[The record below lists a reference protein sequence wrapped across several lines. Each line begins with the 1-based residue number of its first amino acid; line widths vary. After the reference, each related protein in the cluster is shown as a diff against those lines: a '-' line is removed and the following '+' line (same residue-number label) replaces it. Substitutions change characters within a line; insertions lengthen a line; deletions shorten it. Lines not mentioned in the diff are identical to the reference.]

1 MSKLLDLPEGIERRR
16 QYDFFCDFTEQ
27 PVTSSLLLEPVTAGP
42 NADDDVAATLVG
54 VIPRASRIIGGYL
67 VVSANSAGIDANNT
81 SAWVV
86 SVGGSTA
93 ISKTCTADLVADT
106 PVAMAAP
113 ALPDAAAGSAVKLA
127 ITNGTAA
134 DLNSATC
141 LVALQLADQAAFP
154 APGLKVIASN
164 AGTVTIS
171 DGVKGVCSLS
181 PGAADNDE
189 IYLCT
194 ATEVYKFA
202 DQKPAVAEFLI
213 QWSEANTDDANVICG
228 FKDAVAAD
236 SVLDNGGGPAAS
248 YSGAVFFKVDGA
260 TTWNVET
267 SVGSTQTTKTLTADV
282 SLDKTLHSSSSSSYQ
297 ILRVEI
303 HPYSTT
309 QVRVEF
315 YIGTL
320 ANAGDWSMIHVA
332 TNYVTF
338 SGCTEMQA
346 FCGIKNGSA
355 NAETLNIDYLGCG
368 QLR

>member
-1 MSKLLDLPEGIERRR
+1 MSKLLELPEGIERRR
-16 QYDFFCDFTEQ
+16 QYDFFCDFTAQ
-27 PVTSSLLLEPVTAGP
+27 PDTSSLLLEPVTAGP
-42 NADDDVAATLVG
+42 NAGDDTAATLVG
-54 VIPRASRIIGGYL
+54 IIPRASRIVGGYIC
-67 VVSANSAGIDANNT
+67 VSANSAGIDANNT
-81 SAWVV
+81 SAWVLA
-86 SVGGSTA
+86 VGGTTA
-93 ISKTCTADLVADT
+93 ISKTNTADLVENT
-106 PVAMAAP
+106 PVALSAA
-113 ALPDAAAGSAVKLA
+113 ALPDAAAGSAVTLA
-127 ITNGTAA
+127 ITNGTTA
-134 DLNSATC
+134 DLNSAVC
-141 LVALQLADQAAFP
+141 YAALVLADKASFP

-171 DGVKGVCSLS
+171 DGVKGICALS

-194 ATEVYKFA
+194 ATETFKFA
-202 DQKPAVAEFLI
+202 DQKPAVTEWLI
-213 QWSEANTDDANVICG
+213 QWTEANTDDANVICG

-236 SVLDNGGGPAAS
+236 SVLDDGGGPAAS
-248 YSGAVFFKVDGA
+248 YSGAVFYKVDGG

-267 SVGSTQTTKTLTADV
+267 SVGSTQLTKALTADV

-303 HPYSTT
+303 HPFSST

-315 YIGTL
+315 YIGKL
-320 ANAGDWSMIHVA
+320 VSAGDWNMIHVA

-346 FCGIKNGSA
+346 FCGIKNGAA
-355 NAETLNIDYLGCG
+355 NAETLNVDYLGCG

>member
-1 MSKLLDLPEGIERRR
+1 MSKLLELPEGIERRR
-16 QYDFFCDFTEQ
+16 QYDFFCDFTAQ
-27 PVTSSLLLEPVTAGP
+27 PDTSSLLLEPVTAGP
-42 NADDDVAATLVG
+42 NAGDDTAATLVG
-54 VIPRASRIIGGYL
+54 IIPRASRIVGGYIC
-67 VVSANSAGIDANNT
+67 VSANSAGIDANNT

-93 ISKTCTADLVADT
+93 ISKTSTADLVADT
-106 PVAMAAP
+106 PVALDAP

-127 ITNGTAA
+127 VTNGTTA

-154 APGLKVIASN
+154 APGLKVIATN

-171 DGVKGVCSLS
+171 DGVKGICALS

-189 IYLCT
+189 IYLAT

-202 DQKPAVAEFLI
+202 DQKPAVAEFLV
-213 QWSEANTDDANVICG
+213 QWTEANTDDANVICG
-228 FKDAVAAD
+228 FKDAVAAN
-236 SVLDNGGGPAAS
+236 SLLDDGGGPAAS
-248 YSGAVFFKVDGA
+248 YSGAVFFKVDGG
-260 TTWNVET
+260 TTWNIET
-267 SVGSTQTTKTLTADV
+267 SVGSTQETKALTASV
-282 SLDKTLHSSSSSSYQ
+282 SLDKTLHTSSSASYQ

-303 HPYSTT
+303 HPFPTT
-309 QVRVEF
+309 QVRAEF
-315 YIGTL
+315 YLGTL
-320 ANAGDWSMIHVA
+320 VSAGDWNMVHVA

-346 FCGIKNGSA
+346 FCGIKNGAA
-355 NAETLNIDYLGCG
+355 NAETLRIDYLGCG